1 MRQRSALKMNRW
13 LPHAVLLAVS
23 ALAAAAL
30 VVALNLRDESV
41 VDGERGFAPSIEQ
54 VQRGAYLARA
64 GNCFACHTIRGG
76 APYAGGR
83 AIETPFGT
91 VFGSNITPDQKTG
104 IGSWSADHFWRALH
118 NGRSKNGRL
127 LVPAFPYPN
136 FTLVT
141 REDSDA
147 LFAYLRTLPAVEQ
160 ANREHA
166 LRFPFNTQ
174 AALALW
180 RALFFRPGTYETDLA
195 RPDDWNRG
203 AYLVRGLAH
212 CSACHGGRTMFGMAR
227 GSLELSGGVSP
238 IDKWYAPSLASA
250 AEAGLAEWN
259 SGEIVALLRTG
270 VSPRGSTL
278 GPMAEVVYRSTQYL
292 SDTDLQSM
300 AEFLKALPQGGAADP
315 SAGSPL
321 PDPDMFEAGRSLYRE
336 VCEDCHGP
344 QGEGARGAYPA
355 LAGNRSVVMSPP
367 TNVIRAVLS
376 GGFQPATAGNP
387 RPWGMPPF
395 AHVLG
400 DNEVAAVITFI
411 RNEWGNHAG
420 GVSSVEVQRMR

>member
-1 MRQRSALKMNRW
+1 MSRW
-13 LPHAVLLAVS
+13 LPRVVLLAVS
-23 ALAAAAL
+23 ALAAVAL
-30 VVALNLRDESV
+30 VVALNLRDESA
-41 VDGERGFAPSIEQ
+41 VDGKRASSPSMEQ

-64 GNCFACHTIRGG
+64 GNCVACHTMLGG

-118 NGRSKNGRL
+118 NGRSKSGRL

-136 FTLVT
+136 FTLIT

-147 LFAYLRTLPAVEQ
+147 LFAFLRTVPAVER

-180 RALFFRPGTYETDLA
+180 RAVFFRPGVYEADDR
-195 RPDDWNRG
+195 RPGDWNRG

-212 CSACHGGRTMFGMAR
+212 CSACHGGPSVLGLERE
-227 GSLELSGGVSP
+227 SLELSGGVSP

-250 AEAGLAEWN
+250 AEAGLAEWET
-259 SGEIVALLRTG
+259 GEVVELLRTG

-278 GPMAEVVYRSTQYL
+278 GPMAEVVYRSTQHL
-292 SDTDLQSM
+292 SDSDLRSM
-300 AEFLKALPQGGAADP
+300 AEFLRALPQSSGASRRA
-315 SAGSPL
+315 ASPA
-321 PDPDMFEAGRSLYRE
+321 PDPETLELGRTQYRE
-336 VCEDCHGP
+336 ACEGCHGLN
-344 QGEGARGAYPA
+344 GEGARGAYPA
-355 LAGNRSVVMSPP
+355 LAGNRSVVMDPP

-395 AHVLG
+395 GHVLG
-400 DNEVAAVITFI
+400 DDEVAAVVTFI
-411 RNEWGNHAG
+411 RNEWGNQAG
-420 GVSSVEVQRMR
+420 GVSSREVQRMR